1 MAADEAKAEEKSKGS
16 SMKLIIIILLVL
28 LLAAGGF
35 VGYIMFIKKDT
46 GGDMQ
51 EGRVE
56 QQKTRTTKPKILM
69 PIESF
74 IVNLLDKTGV
84 GRRYLKITLQLEV
97 GSNEQV
103 MQLVSFKTQM
113 RDAVLM
119 LLSTLT
125 FADINSMEGKLELKQ
140 ELLHRLNQVV
150 GSKYINQ
157 IYFTEFVVQ

>member
-1 MAADEAKAEEKSKGS
+1 MAADEAKAAEKSKGS
-16 SMKLIIIILLVL
+16 SMKLIIIIVLVVVL
-28 LLAAGGF
+28 GAGGF
-35 VGYIMFIKKDT
+35 VGYTMFMKKDT
-46 GGDMQ
+46 GGDAGQ
-51 EGRVE
+51 TQAEE
-56 QQKTRTTKPKILM
+56 KKTRAAKPKILM
-69 PIESF
+69 PMESF

-125 FADINSMEGKLELKQ
+125 FADINSMEGKMELKQ

-150 GSKYINQ
+150 GNKYINQ